1 MIYEKTLSILG
12 HEKTEA
18 TLARAIISG
27 KIFPTWIF
35 QGPFGVGK
43 STVAQRFAKCLLSG
57 TTPSKLSLD
66 IPPDNPVHK
75 LVALRTHPDFF
86 VLEQKEESVSIDE
99 TRDLLLKIHKAPSLS
114 KWKVV
119 LLENA
124 ANLNKNIYNS
134 LLKILEEPPKSTV
147 IIMICDSVGY
157 IPKTLLSRASK
168 LRFNVI
174 DTNLVEKALKDRD
187 IENAKRIAELSG
199 GSIGAA
205 IYIHNN
211 NGIDIF
217 DNLLNAFD
225 SSSGNDNYKKHLK
238 YLFDNKLCDNFFII
252 KKCMAHILKIY
263 VDIICDSVGNEN
275 SNEVRILKNFRNRN
289 MFSGTDTEVKKVME
303 AIAMLSGGERLM
315 LDKNSLLVYVFEKF
329 FSC

>member
-1 MIYEKTLSILG
+1 MG
-12 HEKTEA
+12 HEKAEA
-18 TLARAIISG
+18 TLAHAIISE

-43 STVAQRFAKCLLSG
+43 STMAHQFAKCLLAG
-57 TTPSKLSLD
+57 ITPSGPSLD
-66 IPPDNPVHK
+66 IPVGHPVHK

-86 VLEQKEESVSIDE
+86 ILEQREELVSIDE
-99 TRDLLLKIHKAPSLS
+99 TRELLLKIHKAPALS

-134 LLKILEEPPKSTV
+134 LLKILEEPPKNTV
-147 IIMICDSVGY
+147 IIMICDNVGY
-157 IPKTLLSRASK
+157 IPKTLLSRAAK
-168 LRFNVI
+168 LRFGAI
-174 DTNLVEKALKDRD
+174 DTSLVEKALEDRG
-187 IENAKRIAELSG
+187 IENAKEIAKLSG

-205 IYIHNN
+205 LYIHNN

-225 SSSGNDNYKKHLK
+225 CSSGNDNYKKHLK
-238 YLFDNKLCDNFFII
+238 FLFDNKLCDNFFII
-252 KKCMAHILKIY
+252 KKCMTHILKIY
-263 VDIICDSVGNEN
+263 VDIICNSVDNED
-275 SNEVRILKNFRNRN
+275 SNEVGILRNFRNRN
-289 MFSGTDTEVKKVME
+289 MFQNTDTEVKKVME
-303 AIAMLSGGERLM
+303 IITMLSGGERLM